1 VNGPSQLAPFSSQN
15 CAGGGTSAAI
25 GCRRRTLET
34 PPSWKYVATYATPAG
49 SCVRAIGVLQIGSVY
64 AASTYAGVQYVAAS
78 DHRTA
83 VQSSPRVRSCSRYGS
98 ASSLPSSNAYRTGDS
113 LGTTSSPHAASTT
126 SQIQR
131 TSHCIVPSMAEPV
144 VDVTTNHGTF
154 TIELDPAKAP
164 ATVANFLQYVDA
176 GHYDGTIFHRVIAT
190 FMIQG
195 GGYDQMYEKKPVRA
209 PIQNEADN
217 GLKNKRG
224 TVAMART
231 GDPHSATAQWFVN
244 VVDNAFLDHKAKD
257 AQGWGYAVFGRVIE
271 GMDVVDKIKAV
282 PTGANGPFAKDAPD
296 EMVVIQRV
304 RRR

>member
-1 VNGPSQLAPFSSQN
+1 
-15 CAGGGTSAAI
+15 
-25 GCRRRTLET
+25 
-34 PPSWKYVATYATPAG
+34 
-49 SCVRAIGVLQIGSVY
+49 
-64 AASTYAGVQYVAAS
+64 
-78 DHRTA
+78 
-83 VQSSPRVRSCSRYGS
+83 
-98 ASSLPSSNAYRTGDS
+98 
-113 LGTTSSPHAASTT
+113 
-126 SQIQR
+126 
-131 TSHCIVPSMAEPV
+131 MAEPV

-154 TIELDPAKAP
+154 SIQLDPAKAP

-195 GGYDQMYEKKPVRA
+195 GGYDQMYEKKPVHG

-271 GMDVVDKIKAV
+271 GMDVVDRIKAV
-282 PTGANGPFAKDAPD
+282 PTGSNGPFAKDAPD
-296 EMVVIQRV
+296 ELVVIQAV